1 MTTTDRKVLHSVA
14 DAEMRAIRGYHAD
27 LICVEAPTGPVAQ
40 AVVGK
45 PLRGET
51 LTVNGDYICLIP
63 LTGLAGTLK
72 VYTTVT
78 LDSMTATTAGPDEIA
93 IASDPRTVNVADAV
107 VLTSGT
113 GDGALTSTVQQ
124 ITTLTIT
131 GATYAKF
138 TLSIAATPVSVV
150 VTQCEAVSL

>member
-1 MTTTDRKVLHSVA
+1 MTDTIAQATHTRA
-14 DAEMRAIRGYHAD
+14 GAEDRAIRGLHAD
-27 LICVEAPTGPVAQ
+27 VICVEAPAGPVAQ

-45 PLRGET
+45 ALRGLT
-51 LTVNGDYICLIP
+51 LTVDGDYVCRIP

-78 LDSMTATTAGPDEIA
+78 LDAMTATTAGPDEMTA
-93 IASDPRTVNVADAV
+93 AFDPRTTATADGV
-107 VLTSGT
+107 VLTSGS
-113 GDGALTSTVQQ
+113 GDGALSTTVQQ
-124 ITTLTIT
+124 IATLTIT

-138 TLSIAATPVSVV
+138 TLSITGTPTSVV